1 MSKNF
6 KYAAAALM
14 LLTAVPCLGQPLTPA
29 ANSGSGASAARVSE
43 TSKESGTVASRAMT
57 LISIL
62 ESAPAGSGYSG
73 IIGPLSAGSAA
84 GTLTASRAH
93 MPGTSAYGMLVVL
106 DGVAV
111 AIATST
117 AGISVSTAGT
127 Q

>member
-1 MSKNF
+1 MSKIL
-6 KYAAAALM
+6 KSVAAALM
-14 LLTAVPCLGQPLTPA
+14 VLSADPCVGQPLTPA
-29 ANSGSGASAARVSE
+29 ANSGSGASAARVLE
-43 TSKESGTVASRAMT
+43 TSKESGTVVSRAMT

-84 GTLTASRAH
+84 GTLVASRTPV
-93 MPGTSAYGMLVVL
+93 PGTGGLGMLVVI

-111 AIATST
+111 AIATGT
-117 AGISVSTAGT
+117 AAVSTAGT